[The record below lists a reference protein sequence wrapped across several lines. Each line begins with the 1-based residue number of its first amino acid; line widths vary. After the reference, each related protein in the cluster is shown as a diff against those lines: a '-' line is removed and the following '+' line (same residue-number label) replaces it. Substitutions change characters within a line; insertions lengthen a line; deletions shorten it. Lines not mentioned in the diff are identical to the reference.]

1 MVSAIQETIGMKL
14 TMKVQRAYLTNPGKR
29 MGMQKLNPD
38 RIKKMIGYEHL
49 LEGQIPQKVA
59 SQKVIL
65 NSFESDLVE
74 RNEKLAS

>member
-1 MVSAIQETIGMKL
+1 MLSAIQETIGMKL

-49 LEGQIPQKVA
+49 LEG
-59 SQKVIL
+59 
-65 NSFESDLVE
+65 
-74 RNEKLAS
+74 